1 MKTMEGNKSI
11 HQAFF
16 VLKFRLI
23 AVFCAWIR
31 KSWYRLQGMQI
42 GSKTQ
47 LPPIQV
53 NWPHQIV
60 IGRAC
65 KLEAGIRFKYDAA
78 WKPGPS
84 VRIGNHVFIGS
95 GCEFNIT
102 SHIGIGDHS
111 LIASGCRF
119 IDHNHGIEP
128 GLPMSEQDCP
138 AAPISIGED
147 VWLGCNVV
155 VLKGVKIGDG
165 AVIGAGA
172 VVTKTVMPM
181 EIWAGVPARKI
192 GERRE
197 Q

>member
-1 MKTMEGNKSI
+1 MEGNKSI

-16 VLKFRLI
+16 ILKFRLI
-23 AVFCAWIR
+23 AVFGAWIR

-42 GSKTQ
+42 GSKTL
-47 LPPIQV
+47 LPPIKV
-53 NWPHQIV
+53 NWPHQV
-60 IGRAC
+60 ALGNAC
-65 KLEAGIRFKYDAA
+65 KLETGIRFKYDGV

-84 VRIGNHVFIGS
+84 MLIGNHVFIGS
-95 GCEFNIT
+95 DCEFNIT
-102 SHIGIGDHS
+102 SHICIGDHS

-128 GLPMSEQDCP
+128 GSPMREQDCP

-181 EIWAGVPARKI
+181 EIWAGVPAYKI
-192 GERRE
+192 GERRK